1 MTEDAFTRYLTDCL
15 TAEQPELDKGEVLS
29 IVKVVFEAKPR
40 PSSVDL
46 TDLDRRIKAVL
57 PDGKDRVDL
66 VYGGVTKVKGYV
78 FEAEKLPEIRGASA
92 ILDWLNEVQ
101 LPALWG
107 WNLDAQ
113 QNVAWGEEDWDECGI
128 VYASGGNILAF
139 TRAGAGNEKANRIE
153 TLYTEHTLT
162 ANSAAVSAT
171 FSLLELRYGR
181 LRKKPDGPYYWI
193 EDFLKDWD
201 DPTKHRALKH
211 YYYPP
216 EPIDA
221 DDTSPEALQ
230 ERFFNRKT
238 FGELVT
244 VLATMFNRRRDERAS
259 PAGAPGQQGAHEEAR
274 QTRFLP
280 FFPALPPAEK
290 CASSGMRPAVLR
302 ANVGEDERIMSEP
315 SARKRYVGQI
325 IKGKKKEDC
334 DWFHKA
340 FHWKSEGI
348 VERSWEREWRK
359 HLEKHDLEE
368 TPYTAEWHRIG
379 QQVESAQ
386 DVHEIGA
393 SSKGYIGFIYADGN
407 NIGRLIATL
416 KTPREYAEISNVL
429 RKATRKAVFT
439 ALAKHLKPEKVR
451 SKKGGERYV
460 HPFEILTIGGDDL
473 FLIVPANRACDIA
486 LTIGY
491 EFERYLAES
500 KMLEHLQ
507 SSKPYQGRYRGNRG
521 QYEEAFST
529 LTPRVG
535 LSAGVV
541 IAQENAPFFFLRD
554 LVEELLKSAKGLA
567 KQQVKKDQ
575 YYGGAIDFMV
585 LKSITMVADNI
596 KTFRRE
602 AFGIDGPDGE
612 QAGDGKQE
620 RKYHLTARPYSW
632 RDFAGLIATLRELKR
647 AGVPRSQLYRLRGI
661 LQETHSDGVGMT
673 RSVLEYL
680 HTRIRFRDSKT
691 REALKTHIEDAWCT
705 PDEPGNASAVPLPPW
720 RKKED
725 RIWETVW
732 TDLVELYDMID
743 GDTDE
748 NKREDKG

>member
-1 MTEDAFTRYLTDCL
+1 MTEDAFTRYLTDCF
-15 TAEQPELDKGEVLS
+15 TAEQPELDKNKVLS
-29 IVKVVFEAKPR
+29 IVREVFKKDVFEAKPR
-40 PSSVDL
+40 PSSEDL
-46 TDLDRRIKAVL
+46 ADLDRRIKAVL
-57 PDGKDRVDL
+57 PDGKDHVDL

-107 WNLDAQ
+107 WDLDAQ
-113 QNVAWGEEDWDECGI
+113 QDVAWGEEKWDEYGI

-139 TRAGAGNEKANRIE
+139 TPAGTGAAKANRIE

-171 FSLLELRYGR
+171 FSLLELRFGR
-181 LRKKPDGPYYWI
+181 LRKKPDGSYYWI

-201 DPTKHRALKH
+201 DRTKQRALKH
-211 YYYPP
+211 YYYLP
-216 EPIDA
+216 EPFAA
-221 DDTSPEALQ
+221 DDTSSEALQ

-244 VLATMFNRRRDERAS
+244 VLATMFNRRRDERTA
-259 PAGAPGQQGAHEEAR
+259 PPGKPGPQGAPEEAR

-290 CASSGMRPAVLR
+290 CASSGMRPAVR
-302 ANVGEDERIMSEP
+302 AINVGEDKRIMSEP

-325 IKGKKKEDC
+325 IKGKEEEDR

-348 VERSWEREWRK
+348 DKRSWEGEWQQ
-359 HLEKHDLEE
+359 HLGRHNLEE
-368 TPYTAEWHRIG
+368 TPYTAEWQRIG
-379 QQVESAQ
+379 QKVEPAQ

-416 KTPREYAEISNVL
+416 KTPQEYAKTSDVL
-429 RKATRKAVFT
+429 RKAARKAVFT
-439 ALAKHLKPEKVR
+439 ALATHLKPEKVR

-491 EFERYLAES
+491 TFEQYLAES
-500 KMLEHLQ
+500 ETLEHLQ
-507 SSKPYQGRYRGNRG
+507 SLKPYQGRYRGNCG
-521 QYEEAFST
+521 QHGKAFST
-529 LTPRVG
+529 FTPTVG

-541 IAQENAPFFFLRD
+541 IAQETAPFFFLRD
-554 LVEELLKSAKGLA
+554 LVEELLKSAKDLA
-567 KQQVKKDQ
+567 KKQVKDHE
-575 YYGGAIDFMV
+575 YYGGTIDFMV

-596 KTFRRE
+596 EAFRRE

-612 QAGDGKQE
+612 QE

-632 RDFAGLIATLRELKR
+632 RDFAGLVATLRELKR
-647 AGVPRSQLYRLRGI
+647 AGVPRSQLYRLRGV
-661 LQETHSDGVGMT
+661 LQETHSDSVGMT

-680 HTRIRFRDSKT
+680 HTRIRFRNSET

-705 PDEPGNASAVPLPPW
+705 PDEPGNASDVPLPPW
-720 RKKED
+720 RKKAEH
-725 RIWETVW
+725 IWETVW

-748 NKREDKG
+748 RDKR